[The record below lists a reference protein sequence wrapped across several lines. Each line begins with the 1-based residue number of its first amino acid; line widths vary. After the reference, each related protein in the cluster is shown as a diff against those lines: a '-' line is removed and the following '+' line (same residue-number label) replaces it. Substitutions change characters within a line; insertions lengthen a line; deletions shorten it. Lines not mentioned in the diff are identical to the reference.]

1 MARTLDQLRRD
12 ALKLDVEERGAL
24 ADFVAES
31 PMTEDELSIQ
41 QAWIEEAQRR
51 VAEMKAG
58 KGKSYPLD
66 EVMRKLRA
74 KYEAPSRNS
83 RRGSART
90 R

>member
-31 PMTEDELSIQ
+31 LMTEDELSIQ

-66 EVMRKLRA
+66 EVMRELRA

-83 RRGSART
+83 RRGSTRT

>member
-31 PMTEDELSIQ
+31 LMTEDELSIQ

-66 EVMRKLRA
+66 EVMRELRA
-74 KYEAPSRNS
+74 KYEAPSRNP